1 MKWEFE
7 LDLNTEGGLELSNR
21 LKQKELALNFGVRN
35 EAIYTEHTEYDKNF
49 PSLLKTSPSEV
60 IPFEPGDIIVNSQ
73 CFCFAL
79 VEQTSGY
86 QKIGK
91 LINMEGFS
99 AENFLPFSQYGFI
112 NLVLSYE
119 KIELK
124 IAEINKKIINIIFI
138 GLILLII
145 LLIIKLIF
153 KWKTN

>member
-21 LKQKELALNFGVRN
+21 LKQKELALNFDVRN
-35 EAIYTEHTEYDKNF
+35 DAIYTQNF

-73 CFCFAL
+73 YFCFAL
-79 VEQTSGY
+79 VEETHGY

-99 AENFLPFSQYGFI
+99 AENILPFSQDGLI

-119 KIELK
+119 KIEELK

-138 GLILLII
+138 GFILLII